1 MKNGGTNPD
10 TFTGTAEEY
19 EDLPDEYKTTM
30 LPSAVIEGDFVPQDI
45 PEGYDPYINN
55 SMEQKIFDNLGMEGV
70 LEYRNIKEG
79 QHKATGPLGEVIIE
93 LLSLIEGGPL
103 ITRGAPALGRAFLR
117 KTGKYL
123 DDIPEGS
130 FYRGLGKEGMEDA
143 LHSGVLRPRQSIKPT
158 DKSSFNLIKD
168 FDELY
173 VSPQSEIAKRYGKG
187 NIAVIPKDAAEFFKT
202 YGRSGKDWSMY
213 TKENIPIDKIRLLK
227 ENPYVD
233 IFGRPRV
240 GYKILKNKGGK
251 INPHKVKKLENGG
264 TPEGDPKKIVAQSGY
279 GFPLYLESLEDG
291 TTRVTP
297 TPRSGNYIK
306 LPDRGYYS
314 DGKGGYMPIAVGE
327 ATIFGGFGKD
337 TKYTKRQQ
345 KLANRLLELGYTHKE
360 VFNDPDSTVYIG
372 KPGERK
378 PSRSLFK
385 KLDSIESAIEKTGGG
400 MFDEDLDYE
409 VPYASPEEKE
419 AFKADVRGD
428 MNLAGKTMAALT
440 GGTIFDVSAY
450 PQRYL
455 VNPAISAITGKP
467 SNLNPVGYTQSFLQ
481 GLGYGDDPGEGFMTP
496 SEGLSIQNPYLAFGV
511 DMFTDPLTYLGG
523 AGVLRG
529 GLKGGLRSSLKPGR
543 INISSLKGSYPL
555 PGLTKSTVAKDI
567 GSKTHEIFGKFLSKH
582 HPDVIEGVQKGTLSI
597 DDVMSDPKLVED
609 FINKHQYSYRG
620 FTADP
625 NVPGQVESFAS
636 TYRYPRAGSI
646 DKNQHG
652 AGIYSYAGD
661 AGAKSALESYT
672 GILSRDPLGRSI
684 GMDFQKNYPELF
696 KNKQPFLARLKTN
709 LPKFNPDDISSF
721 WKDYGKFQ
729 QYGRK
734 IPSGTSQ
741 YLDIPHLWKGQR
753 SGQLFTP
760 SEAQRLGF
768 SADEL
773 NKSLL
778 SRIGEYG
785 DRGFFNPDLYRY
797 GQEAYNIP
805 GFKTPRSFLNPGG
818 DMITTV
824 ARPGSG
830 IQSIDEI
837 IQVPSF
843 DPTIDQK
850 LDIIQNISRPSLKYG
865 GKVKVN
871 KRRKLK
877 VLKN

>member
-1 MKNGGTNPD
+1 MP
-10 TFTGTAEEY
+10 TA
-19 EDLPDEYKTTM
+19 LK
-30 LPSAVIEGDFVPQDI
+30 
-45 PEGYDPYINN
+45 
-55 SMEQKIFDNLGMEGV
+55 
-70 LEYRNIKEG
+70 
-79 QHKATGPLGEVIIE
+79 
-93 LLSLIEGGPL
+93 
-103 ITRGAPALGRAFLR
+103 R
-117 KTGKYL
+117 KKY
-123 DDIPEGS
+123 
-130 FYRGLGKEGMEDA
+130 
-143 LHSGVLRPRQSIKPT
+143 
-158 DKSSFNLIKD
+158 
-168 FDELY
+168 
-173 VSPQSEIAKRYGKG
+173 
-187 NIAVIPKDAAEFFKT
+187 
-202 YGRSGKDWSMY
+202 
-213 TKENIPIDKIRLLK
+213 
-227 ENPYVD
+227 
-233 IFGRPRV
+233 
-240 GYKILKNKGGK
+240 
-251 INPHKVKKLENGG
+251 KVKKLENGG
-264 TPEGDPKKIVAQSGY
+264 NPEGDPKQIVTQSGS
-279 GFPLYLESLEDG
+279 GFPLYLETLPDG
-291 TTRVTP
+291 TKKVTP
-297 TPRSGNYIK
+297 TPSSGNYIK

-314 DGKGGYMPIAVGE
+314 DGKGGYMPIGVGE
-327 ATIFGGFGKD
+327 ATVFGGFGKD
-337 TKYTKRQQ
+337 TKYTRRQQ
-345 KLANRLLELGYTHKE
+345 KTANRLLKVGYTQKE
-360 VFNDPDSTVYIG
+360 VFDDPDSTVYIG

-385 KLDSIESAIEKTGGG
+385 ELDSIEGAIARTGGG

-428 MNLAGKTMAALT
+428 MNLAGKTMGAATVGPLLDASS
-440 GGTIFDVSAY
+440 I

-455 VNPAISAITGKP
+455 VNPAISLLTGEKA
-467 SNLNPVGYTQSFLQ
+467 NYNPLGYTDSFLQ
-481 GLGYGDDPGEGFMTP
+481 GLGYSDDPGEGFMTP
-496 SEGLSIQNPYLAFGV
+496 SEGLGIENPWLGIPLDIA
-511 DMFTDPLTYLGG
+511 TDPLTYLG
-523 AGVLRG
+523 AGLAKQSVQ
-529 GLKGGLRSSLKPGR
+529 KGGPALLKNVPKPR
-543 INISSLKGSYPL
+543 VNISSLKGSYNIP
-555 PGLTKSTVAKDI
+555 KSTITQNI
-567 GSKTHEIFGKFLSKH
+567 GGKTHEIFGKFLSKH
-582 HPDVIEGVQKGTLSI
+582 HPDVIESIQKGTLSI

-652 AGIYSYAGD
+652 AGVYSYAGD
-661 AGAKSALESYT
+661 RGAQAALDSYT
-672 GILSRDPLGRSI
+672 GILSRNPLGRSI

-696 KNKQPFLARLKTN
+696 KNKQPFLARLKTD

-741 YLDIPHLWKGQR
+741 YQDIPHLWKGQR

-797 GQEAYNIP
+797 GQEAFGVP
-805 GFKTPRSFLNPGG
+805 GFKTPRSFSNPGG

-824 ARPGSG
+824 SRPGSG

-843 DPTIDQK
+843 DPTIDEK
-850 LDIIQNISRPSLKYG
+850 LDIIQSISKPSLKDG
-865 GKVKVN
+865 GKVKV
-871 KRRKLK
+871 KKSGKYK
-877 VLKN
+877 VLKK